1 MPETKPHLLFVC
13 VKNGGKSQM
22 AAALARQFGG
32 DAVEVTSAGTKPG
45 SSLNEASVEALAEV
59 GASMEGES
67 PKQLTDDML
76 RAATHVILVGTEA
89 QVEPVPGMTAPVEV
103 WDTDE
108 PSLRGIE
115 GEERMRLVREDIFT
129 RVAEL
134 VLEVTGQNRADLE
147 RYRGIVG
154 DLARHYDG
162 IFSYDEV
169 RAAVRTAHAELAA
182 TTKAPQF
189 LPLFVERFAHDKLRA
204 AAKAKGQPTDGKPE
218 LLFVCV
224 QNAGRSQMAAA
235 MAKHFSDG
243 RVNVRSGGSRP
254 AGKLNPDAEAV
265 LAERGMDATYLFSK
279 PLTNDAVEA
288 SDVVITMGCG
298 DECPFYPG
306 KRYEDWAVEDPN
318 GRPIEDVRRIADDL
332 ETRVK
337 ALLSDLGVLE
347 RQ

>member
-1 MPETKPHLLFVC
+1 MPSTKPHLLFVC

-32 DAVEVTSAGTKPG
+32 DAMTVTSAGTKPG
-45 SSLNEASVEALAEV
+45 SSLNQASIEALAEV
-59 GASMEGES
+59 GATMEGES
-67 PKQLTDDML
+67 PKQLTDEML
-76 RAATHVILVGTEA
+76 RAATHVVLVGTEA
-89 QVEPVPGMTAPVEV
+89 RVEPVEGMTATIEV

-115 GEERMRLVREDIFT
+115 GEERMRLLREDIFT

-134 VLEVTGQNRADLE
+134 VLEVTGQSRADLE

-154 DLARHYDG
+154 DLAHQYEG
-162 IFSYDEV
+162 VFAYDEV
-169 RAAVRTAHAELAA
+169 RAVVREAHAELAP

-189 LPLFVERFAHDKLRA
+189 LPLFVQRFAQEKLRA
-204 AAKAKGQPTDGKPE
+204 GAKAKGQPSDGKPE

-235 MAKHFSDG
+235 MAKHFSNG

-254 AGKLNPDAEAV
+254 AGQINAHAEAV
-265 LAERGMDATYLFSK
+265 LAERGMDANYLFSK

-306 KRYEDWAVEDPN
+306 KRYEDWQVEDPKD
-318 GRPIEDVRRIADDL
+318 RSMDDVRRIADDL
-332 ETRVK
+332 EARVK
-337 ALLSDLGVLE
+337 ALLDDLGVLE